1 MKKLNLTIM
10 TLTAIGV
17 LSLCLQPSL
26 AASIS
31 EWKPNLSEKI
41 LLLPPQHLEQA
52 IDQDFSKSLLA
63 QDLIDVDTQLNQ
75 QVGQIQTLQEAEGQ
89 YSGEENIE
97 IRHQILEGKK
107 SYVELMGDQL
117 DLKRAKLSTKL
128 NYLKRLMRRA
138 KRDGAQLADTSEL
151 RELQEQAVSRANSI
165 DSALRDDLF
174 ETSMEKESK
183 FSKHYEKNKQAIAQL
198 RSVIESHPMNSHYG
212 SAGANSTA
220 DHLHEL
226 ILSAEADLAIIDME
240 SEILGYMAR
249 ILTLDAMAL
258 ADEVHQIN
266 YDGEKVPG
274 FGDFRAPAD
283 GLELF
288 LN

>member
-1 MKKLNLTIM
+1 
-10 TLTAIGV
+10 
-17 LSLCLQPSL
+17 
-26 AASIS
+26 
-31 EWKPNLSEKI
+31 
-41 LLLPPQHLEQA
+41 
-52 IDQDFSKSLLA
+52 
-63 QDLIDVDTQLNQ
+63 
-75 QVGQIQTLQEAEGQ
+75 
-89 YSGEENIE
+89 
-97 IRHQILEGKK
+97 
-107 SYVELMGDQL
+107 MGDQL

-128 NYLKRLMRRA
+128 NYLKRLMRKA
-138 KRDGAQLADTSEL
+138 KRDGARLADTSEL
-151 RELQEQAVSRANSI
+151 RELQEQAASRANSI

-198 RSVIESHPMNSHYG
+198 RSVIESHPMNSHFG

-220 DHLHEL
+220 DHLNEL

>member
-10 TLTAIGV
+10 TLASIGV

-26 AASIS
+26 ATSIS

-52 IDQDFSKSLLA
+52 INQDFSKSLLA
-63 QDLIDVDTQLNQ
+63 QDLINVDTQLNQ

-128 NYLKRLMRRA
+128 NYLKRLMRKA
-138 KRDGAQLADTSEL
+138 KRDGARLADTSEL

-165 DSALRDDLF
+165 DRALRDD
-174 ETSMEKESK
+174 
-183 FSKHYEKNKQAIAQL
+183 
-198 RSVIESHPMNSHYG
+198 
-212 SAGANSTA
+212 
-220 DHLHEL
+220 
-226 ILSAEADLAIIDME
+226 
-240 SEILGYMAR
+240 
-249 ILTLDAMAL
+249 
-258 ADEVHQIN
+258 
-266 YDGEKVPG
+266 
-274 FGDFRAPAD
+274 
-283 GLELF
+283 
-288 LN
+288 